1 MQLSRQHYAYLRAI
15 AEGVPQPDA
24 AVRYLGVEHGNA
36 NFPAHRRVVEAARN
50 IARRAGDARWR
61 LIGVELPEVQ
71 SADAPPTLD
80 AWAEAEGLGDWSH
93 DELLALYSERFAVD
107 QRDRRRRARNARL
120 RERRLA
126 LIADLAAAATE
137 SALPTDSLAGW
148 IPPDLAAQLRE
159 LGDLTV
165 ADLQARIAR
174 GGRWWAG
181 LRAFGPTKA
190 ATLAARIAELAGVLE
205 PWPLDEA
212 LQVIAAL
219 ASAQPTRPNVAD
231 AKDDA
236 TAIEA
241 WVGARASRSG
251 ATERAYRREAQR
263 FQLWLA
269 LTAHRGFVTATS
281 ADCATYLLFLADV
294 PSRWICRSP
303 LKPLTPGWAPF
314 KGGLTLASRRQ
325 AVTILHTLFAWLA
338 RSGYLP
344 FNVWDLVSTR
354 LPDDPKHDD
363 DPTSRAFTPEMWEAL
378 QAQAAAEGATPSA
391 VRLRWLCDFGEGT
404 GLRADELLRAARQDF
419 KVTSKGWLMSVT
431 GKGSRTRKVPVPNRC
446 MDATR
451 RYFSARGLD
460 FDTCP
465 AATPLLAHTL
475 KCEPIG
481 YTSLNETFTRFVR
494 RAAKRLAGEDMRTM
508 QLASAHWLRH
518 TFATRATER
527 GMPLDVLQSN
537 LGQSDPRTAA
547 GYAKAQLVRRQVE
560 TEKAF
565 AASDGEQAR

>member
-1 MQLSRQHYAYLRAI
+1 MQLNRQHYAYLRAI
-15 AEGVPQPDA
+15 AEGVPQLDA

-36 NFPAHRRVVEAARN
+36 NLAAHRRVVEAARN
-50 IARRAGDARWR
+50 IARRVGDTRWR
-61 LIGVELPEVQ
+61 LIGVDLPEVY

-80 AWAEAEGLGDWSH
+80 AWAEAEGLGDWSQ
-93 DELLALYSERFAVD
+93 DELLALYSERFAVND
-107 QRDRRRRARNARL
+107 RDRRRHARNARL
-120 RERRLA
+120 RERRLE

-137 SALPTDSLAGW
+137 SALPTDSLTGW
-148 IPPDLAAQLRE
+148 IAADLASQLRG
-159 LGDLTV
+159 LGDLTI

-190 ATLAARIAELAGVLE
+190 AGLSARIAELAGKLE

-212 LQVIAAL
+212 MQVIAAV
-219 ASAQPTRPNVAD
+219 ASAQETRPNVAE
-231 AKDDA
+231 ALDDA

-241 WVGARASRSG
+241 WIGARASRSG
-251 ATERAYRREAQR
+251 ATARAYRREAQR

-269 LTAHRGFVTATS
+269 LTARRGFVATTSTDCTA
-281 ADCATYLLFLADV
+281 YLLFLADV
-294 PSRWICRSP
+294 PSSWICRSP

-325 AVTILHTLFAWLA
+325 AVTILHSLFAWLA
-338 RSGYLP
+338 RSGYLS
-344 FNVWDLVSTR
+344 FNVWDFVSTR
-354 LPDDPKHDD
+354 MPDDPKHDD
-363 DPTSRAFTPEMWEAL
+363 DPTSRAFTPEMWVAL
-378 QAQAAAEGATPSA
+378 QEQAEADGATPSA
-391 VRLRWLCDFGEGT
+391 ARLRWLCDFGEGT
-404 GLRADELLRAARQDF
+404 GLRADELLRASRQDF
-419 KVTSKGWLMSVT
+419 KVTPRGWLMSVT

-465 AATPLLAHTL
+465 PGTPLLAHTL

-481 YTSLNETFTRFVR
+481 YASLNETFTRFVR
-494 RAAKRLAGEDMRTM
+494 RAAKRVAGDDARTM
-508 QLASAHWLRH
+508 KLASAHWLRH

-547 GYAKAQLVRRQVE
+547 GYAKAQLVRRQLE

-565 AASDGEQAR
+565 AAGKGEQGR